1 MVDQVEDVFDDYKE
15 KLQLSDQLFAILRNI
30 EGMLS
35 REDIN
40 SIRIDETYQMSSV
53 LTTIINDVKDQAVRN
68 KNEMKSMTKKK
79 IPDLMA
85 RV

>member
-15 KLQLSDQLFAILRNI
+15 KLQLSDQLFTILRNI

-68 KNEMKSMTKKK
+68 KNEMKSITKKK
-79 IPDLMA
+79 IPDHVA